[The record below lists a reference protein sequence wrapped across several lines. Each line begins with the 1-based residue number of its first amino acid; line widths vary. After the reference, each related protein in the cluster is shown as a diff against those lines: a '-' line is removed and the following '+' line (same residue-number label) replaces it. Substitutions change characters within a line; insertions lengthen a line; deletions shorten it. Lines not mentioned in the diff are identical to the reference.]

1 MITLKQTEQASH
13 TNAYIGLIEDVA
25 NVSAEAV
32 TMVKR
37 ECDGFKTCY
46 DIAINGEVIGSVFS
60 KIGSNYRPFGST
72 LQVRLNDTTK
82 WFTQTVNEDK
92 PQKTSSRSRIE
103 VIYSL
108 VNKFYN

>member
-1 MITLKQTEQASH
+1 MITLKRTEQASR
-13 TNAYIGLIEDVA
+13 TNSYVSLIEDVA

-32 TMVKR
+32 TMMKR

-60 KIGSNYRPFGST
+60 NVGTNYRPFGST

-82 WFTQTVNEDK
+82 WFTQTTQDGE
-92 PQKTSSRSRIE
+92 PRKTSSRSRVE
-103 VIYSL
+103 AIYSL
-108 VNKFYN
+108 VNNFYN